1 MKKISELIKT
11 LKNSPIG
18 KNEYICD
25 EIENWYLQ
33 TINITKISF
42 LFDIQ
47 RR

>member
-25 EIENWYLQ
+25 EIENWYL
-33 TINITKISF
+33 
-42 LFDIQ
+42 
-47 RR
+47 